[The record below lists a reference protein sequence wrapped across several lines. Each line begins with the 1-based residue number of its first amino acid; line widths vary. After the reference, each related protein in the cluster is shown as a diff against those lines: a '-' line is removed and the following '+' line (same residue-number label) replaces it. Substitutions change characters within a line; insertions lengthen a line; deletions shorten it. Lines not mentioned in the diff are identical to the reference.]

1 MATMATRKR
10 RVSSVRKSETGRR
23 HRAVRQGLTP
33 MAQKATRK
41 LLAACRHL
49 CEALAKVGPAQ
60 REAVITDLSQGLR
73 QELICMREAQK
84 NRLHCSKQG
93 SSRTIGSGQND
104 FNSSRPLRGNIWC
117 VKTAAGCYNR
127 VRLTLD
133 GVAITSARLPSRD
146 VAQSCLSHLRLAA
159 KLAADEGG
167 GTDAILRAIDAAGS
181 SMTFGEGR
189 LGLSYQAVL
198 DARRTMGRRLHSASY
213 TSVEEAILL
222 RHQVSNIA
230 DAGPSEVART
240 WLQWAQELR
249 HRRGRKWCWSKQK
262 AEGIFS
268 ERKKSEIPYGRGIKS
283 LKLRV
288 QRAEAALL
296 EVARVSDAVSA
307 AKRRWMPLSEATK
320 RYPRCPSMADKVM
333 ELCQGRS
340 WCHKDIELHR
350 VAAADRAQLP
360 R

>member
-1 MATMATRKR
+1 
-10 RVSSVRKSETGRR
+10 
-23 HRAVRQGLTP
+23 
-33 MAQKATRK
+33 
-41 LLAACRHL
+41 
-49 CEALAKVGPAQ
+49 
-60 REAVITDLSQGLR
+60 
-73 QELICMREAQK
+73 
-84 NRLHCSKQG
+84 
-93 SSRTIGSGQND
+93 
-104 FNSSRPLRGNIWC
+104 
-117 VKTAAGCYNR
+117 
-127 VRLTLD
+127 
-133 GVAITSARLPSRD
+133 
-146 VAQSCLSHLRLAA
+146 
-159 KLAADEGG
+159 
-167 GTDAILRAIDAAGS
+167 
-181 SMTFGEGR
+181 
-189 LGLSYQAVL
+189 
-198 DARRTMGRRLHSASY
+198 MGRRLHSASY

-222 RHQVSNIA
+222 RHQVSNLA

-288 QRAEAALL
+288 QHAEAALL
-296 EVARVSDAVSA
+296 EVARDAVSA

-360 R
+360 RGQSGGVGWTSVFHIKNIEPTRTRWLSKRDMGQALVCHKGDRSALNRNPLR